1 MSVPATQGDVMT
13 LGTDEAA
20 KVAHLARI
28 HVDEG
33 ELAGIATELSAIIGF
48 MQQLNE
54 VDIEGVDAMTTATPM
69 TLIQREDVVTGGRVR
84 DTLMAAAPVT
94 SEGFYLVPKVVE

>member
-1 MSVPATQGDVMT
+1 MT
-13 LGTDEAA
+13 LGKDEAA

-28 HVDEG
+28 HVDDG
-33 ELAGIATELSAIIGF
+33 ELEAIAKELSAVIGF

-69 TLIQREDVVTGGRVR
+69 TLVQRDDVVAGGKLR
-84 DTLMAAAPVT
+84 DQLMDAAPFA

>member
-1 MSVPATQGDVMT
+1 MT
-13 LGTDEAA
+13 LGKDEAA

-28 HVDEG
+28 HVDDG
-33 ELAGIATELSAIIGF
+33 ELEAIAKELSAVIGF

-69 TLIQREDVVTGGRVR
+69 TLVQRDDVVAGGKLQ
-84 DTLMAAAPVT
+84 DQLMDAAPFA